1 MELASQTQMESEDER
16 GRSKDQ
22 TAHFNSSD
30 DFEFMKTRFWA
41 GSGPYNF
48 SASS

>member
-1 MELASQTQMESEDER
+1 MMELASQTQMESEDKCGR
-16 GRSKDQ
+16 GSAQRL
-22 TAHFNSSD
+22 NSSD
-30 DFEFMKTRFWA
+30 DFEFMKTKFWT